1 MINRNACFAF
11 AIAAAGVFALPAM
24 AADSSPWVGTW
35 TLDVA
40 KSTFSPGPAPKS
52 DVIVTTDAGG
62 GKFHS
67 DVTVVTADGKTL
79 HTEATYAL
87 DGKDSAVTGGP
98 EGQTVAVQ
106 EDAKTHTLTLT
117 IKVKGKVTTTATSVM
132 ASDGKSFTSTGT
144 GTTPDG
150 KPTKNVSLF
159 NKS

>member
-1 MINRNACFAF
+1 MIIRTVCFAF
-11 AIAAAGVFALPAM
+11 AIAAAGVFALPAT

-52 DVIVTTDAGG
+52 DVIVTTGAGG

-67 DVTVVTADGKTL
+67 DVTVVGADGKTL
-79 HTEATYAL
+79 HTEATYAY
-87 DGKDSAVTGGP
+87 DGKDYPVTGGP
-98 EGQTVAVQ
+98 EGETVALQ
-106 EDAKTHTLTLT
+106 EDSKTHTLTLT

-132 ASDGKSFTSTGT
+132 GSDGKSFTSTGT

-150 KPTKNVSLF
+150 KPVKNVSVF

>member
-11 AIAAAGVFALPAM
+11 AIAVASSFALPAA
-24 AADSSPWVGTW
+24 AADTSPWVGTW

-40 KSTFSPGPAPKS
+40 KSSFSPGPAPKS

-67 DVTVVTADGKTL
+67 DVTVVTADGKTI
-79 HTEATYAL
+79 HTQSTYAL

-98 EGQTVAVQ
+98 EGETVALQ

-117 IKVKGKVTTTATSVM
+117 VKIKGKVTTTATSVM
-132 ASDGKSFTSTGT
+132 AADGKSFTSTGK
-144 GTTPDG
+144 GMTPDG
-150 KPTKNVSLF
+150 KPTNNVSVF
-159 NKS
+159 NKG